1 MDVGNL
7 FEDFGLIEAKY
18 DSSKLISG
26 SSLEDKATND
36 AIELGAE
43 EIEIVDNAEGSVNV
57 RKVFSFMF
65 VMLIL
70 FCFCLS
76 SFFAV
81 LSF

>member
-18 DSSKLISG
+18 DSSKLLSG

-57 RKVFSFMF
+57 RKVFSFM
-65 VMLIL
+65 LTI
-70 FCFCLS
+70 
-76 SFFAV
+76 
-81 LSF
+81 